1 MPTKTNKNLPKGPAG
16 SAHKERLN
24 SEIPVDLANALRIY
38 CTTKRMSRKSVIEH
52 ALRTYL
58 NPPSDDNRD
67 VMIARRLQRMDQ
79 NLQVLRES
87 ERLQVETL
95 GVFVQVALGV
105 LPEPKSDPE
114 KLEFSDKVK
123 RRFPR
128 FIDLVSEVLAERSR
142 GLHSYLPKQMLTTA
156 DGFPEPS
163 TDSFDNKEP
172 ENDGH

>member
-1 MPTKTNKNLPKGPAG
+1 MATKTIKNLPKGSAG
-16 SAHKERLN
+16 NARKERLN
-24 SEIPVDLANALRIY
+24 SEIPVDLDNALRIY

-52 ALRTYL
+52 ALRNYL
-58 NPPSDDNRD
+58 TPPSEDNRD
-67 VMIARRLQRMDQ
+67 AMIARRLQRMDQ

-105 LPEPKSDPE
+105 LPEPKTDSE
-114 KLEFSDKVK
+114 KLEFADKVK

-156 DGFPEPS
+156 CHFSEAS
-163 TDSFDNKEP
+163 TDPFDNKEP